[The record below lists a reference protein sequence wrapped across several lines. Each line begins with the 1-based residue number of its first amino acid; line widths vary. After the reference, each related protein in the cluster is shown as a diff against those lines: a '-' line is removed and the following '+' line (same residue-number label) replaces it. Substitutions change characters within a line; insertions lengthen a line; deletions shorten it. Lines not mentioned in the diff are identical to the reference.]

1 LLIAID
7 GLDGAGKT
15 SLAAWLSWQLEMPAV
30 HLDLYI
36 VRDAD
41 PLQFRIDDLA
51 KVLAG
56 ASVELDPSFW
66 PRVEAASAIVAG
78 AARGDAPAYGINTG
92 FGKLASKRIAPD
104 QTALLQRNLIVS
116 HCCGVGAPT
125 PEPIVRLM
133 MALKIISL
141 GRGASGVRREIIEQ
155 LQAMLARGVYP
166 LVPQQGSVGASGD
179 LAPLAHMTAV
189 MVGEGQALVGGE
201 IVSGLEALA
210 VADLTPLTLGPKE
223 GLALIN
229 GTQFSTAYAISGLLR
244 AHGLLC
250 ATLVTGAL
258 SVDAA
263 MASTAPFR
271 PEIQELRGHAG
282 QIRAGAALTWL
293 LAGSDIR
300 NSHLEGDERV
310 QDPYCLRCQPQVAGA
325 ALDLLMQAARTLTI
339 EANAVTD
346 NPLVLVESGE
356 IVSGGN
362 FHAEPVAFAADQIAL
377 ALSEMGAISERRIA
391 TLVDPALNFGLPPFL
406 TPEPGLNSGFMIA
419 EVTAAALFAENKQRA
434 AACSIDSTPTSANQE
449 DHVSM
454 AAHAA
459 RRLSDMADNLATIL
473 GIELLVAAQG
483 IALRLPHLT
492 SAALAAVIAVLREQ
506 VPALD
511 SDRYMADD
519 IAKATALVEAGL
531 LPATAVSV
539 LKNNPFPNLAE
550 KGDLS

>member
-1 LLIAID
+1 LSGDAAIVVAPGKV
-7 GLDGAGKT
+7 GL
-15 SLAAWLSWQLEMPAV
+15 
-30 HLDLYI
+30 
-36 VRDAD
+36 
-41 PLQFRIDDLA
+41 DDLA
-51 KVLAG
+51 HVLAG
-56 ASVELDPSFW
+56 AAIELDAAFW
-66 PRVEAASAIVAG
+66 PRVEAASAIVAQ
-78 AARGDAPAYGINTG
+78 AAHAPAPAYGINTG
-92 FGKLASKRIAPD
+92 FGKLASKRIPAAD
-104 QTALLQRNLIVS
+104 TELLQRNLIVS

-133 MALKIISL
+133 MTLKIISL
-141 GRGASGVRREIIEQ
+141 GRGASGVRRATIDQ

-179 LAPLAHMTAV
+179 LAPLAHMAAV
-189 MVGEGQALVGGE
+189 MIGEGQALVDGS
-201 IVSGLEALA
+201 VVPARDALA
-210 VADLTPLTLGPKE
+210 AVNLAPLTLGPKE

-244 AHGLLC
+244 AHRLAC
-250 ATLVTGAL
+250 AALVTGAL

-271 PEIQELRGHAG
+271 PEIQQLRGHAG
-282 QIRAGAALTWL
+282 QIAAGAALTAL
-293 LAGSDIR
+293 LEGSDIR
-300 NSHLEGDERV
+300 MSHLEGDERV

-325 ALDLLMQAARTLTI
+325 AFDLLAQAARTLTI

-346 NPLVLVESGE
+346 NPLVLVETGE

-377 ALSEMGAISERRIA
+377 ALSEIGAISERRIA

-406 TPEPGLNSGFMIA
+406 TPDPGINSGFMIA

-434 AACSIDSTPTSANQE
+434 TACSIDSTPTSANQE

-483 IALRLPHLT
+483 ITLRLPHLT
-492 SAALAAVIAVLREQ
+492 SPALAAVIALLREQ
-506 VPALD
+506 VPMLGG
-511 SDRYMADD
+511 DRYMAGDL
-519 IAKATALVEAGL
+519 ATAAALVEAGR
-531 LPATAVSV
+531 LPAAAMSV
-539 LKNNPFPNLAE
+539 LENDPFPVLAE
-550 KGDLS
+550 KGHLS